1 MLHCVDPWLD
11 QRGRVNPSR
20 LIALRHLNR
29 SSMIDRCTIHRDL
42 STNVQAALP
51 AKLDFAFIDGDHSWA
66 GVETDWRIVAPRI
79 MRGSCVCL
87 HDSLTPATEPW
98 RKLDSQR
105 FFSEVIALDPG
116 FELVESVHSLVVLR
130 KR

>member
-1 MLHCVDPWLD
+1 MLHCVDPWFDL
-11 QRGRVNPSR
+11 RGRANPSR
-20 LIALRHLNR
+20 LIALRHLRR

-42 STNVQAALP
+42 STNAQGALP
-51 AKLDFAFIDGDHSWA
+51 AELDFAFIDGDHSWA

-105 FFSEVIALDPG
+105 FFSEVIALDPA